1 MIKFFILMG
10 VLVFTIGMLYLL
22 NLKFNILKYLIKR
35 KISFIF
41 LSLLAA
47 FLISLFV
54 QFYENIYRL
63 DNYWINKNG
72 YLSEII
78 EDKEIISK
86 DEKGLQKYLKDFKP
100 SPEENE
106 KWNCYK
112 NFVSKDVNFEMF
124 DIVIN
129 SVRILQFS
137 SIDNTCYKN
146 TSKVFMD
153 ISYILVIV
161 GLSFAI
167 FSLLYKRLNLIIR
180 KKNHSVVIGLNNNS
194 RELISKLIAKKEN
207 IKIYDNDNTNKYINE
222 LENSGEI
229 IITGKLE
236 YTIESNNCEIINA
249 KEIYIINDS
258 DVESLNNLALLLSK
272 FDNYKIKI
280 KNRIKIYIKS
290 LNKLVSISTKFKK
303 HENIRINN
311 RKKIYV
317 KFLNKLALILS
328 KFKHENRK
336 SKDKTKIYIEI
347 KNRENKAFFDKK
359 GIYNLISDDYEI
371 FLFSINE
378 MIVQEMFKDKP
389 LVSNIKNKNGKY
401 EENLKILIVGFND
414 LSEEILYNILKL
426 GHFDLN
432 KITEVTVID
441 DKYELLN
448 CKYKTIIE
456 RGKKP
461 YENSDESLWKVK
473 FSPYKSLYENADFN
487 RIILCDKEL
496 DNDIDILNYMN
507 NNYHVQIREKNTIIQ
522 VFNEHKN
529 INDTIN
535 RDKNNFKNFSTFG
548 DIETTVTLD
557 NIKKNN
563 LYKVAE
569 YTNDFK
575 ETDESKKW
583 INIDSFTRESNITEK
598 LHMNIKLNHFDL
610 KINTSSS
617 NKEID
622 DLINSYYKEKK
633 QELLNILKDYIE
645 IDQFKKLPKVFDNF
659 IKNYK
664 DEKFELFDNIK
675 LDYNLCNK
683 IEQKFN
689 NGLNLKITIEDLFKI
704 IDYDKDKEELSI
716 KIKKLK
722 LLIQN
727 LRLSYDEKLKNNF
740 DKLIKTLEEYDN
752 LENEIIDCEKFPNI
766 KKDYIDEIRNLELKT
781 RKDYLDFFNTLKK
794 DSINNKTIN
803 EFESLN
809 FIKLSNESKK
819 ELDEFYDNYKQDKV
833 DQKLID
839 LENNKFKLNVCVLL
853 SSLELFFKSNKDNIK
868 IIIDNLAQIEH
879 TRWNAYHILN
889 AWIRRK
895 ISDKDMLKK
904 EHFDLCDWETLKK
917 DDSGVVKY
925 DYKNIYQIPFVAY
938 CLGFEIV
945 EIED

>member
-1 MIKFFILMG
+1 MG

-54 QFYENIYRL
+54 QFYENIYKL

-86 DEKGLQKYLKDFKP
+86 DEKVLQKYLKDFKP

-272 FDNYKIKI
+272 FDNYEIKI
-280 KNRIKIYIKS
+280 KNRIKIYVKS

-303 HENIRINN
+303 YENIRINN

-328 KFKHENRK
+328 KFKHEDRK
-336 SKDKTKIYIEI
+336 SEDKTKIYIEI
-347 KNRENKAFFDKK
+347 KNRENKALFDKK
-359 GIYNLISDDYEI
+359 GIYNLISDYYEI
-371 FLFSINE
+371 YPFSINE
-378 MIVQEMFKDKP
+378 IIVQEMFKDKK
-389 LVSNIKNKNGKY
+389 LISNIKNKNGKY
-401 EENLKILIVGFND
+401 VENLKILIVGFND
-414 LSEEILYNILKL
+414 LSEEILFNILKL

-461 YENSDESLWKVK
+461 YENSDESLWNVE
-473 FSPYKSLYENADFN
+473 FLPYKSLYENRVFN

-496 DNDIDILNYMN
+496 NNGLDILNYMN
-507 NNYHVQIREKNTIIQ
+507 NNYHILIREKNTIIQ

-529 INDTIN
+529 INNTIN
-535 RDKNNFKNFSTFG
+535 RDENNFKNFSTFG

-557 NIKKNN
+557 NINNNN

-583 INIDSFTRESNITEK
+583 KKIDNFTRESNITEK
-598 LHMNIKLNHFDL
+598 LHINIKLHLFGLEVKKNNQDL
-610 KINTSSS
+610 KIIDSIKSYIDK
-617 NKEID
+617 NK
-622 DLINSYYKEKK
+622 
-633 QELLNILKDYIE
+633 ILFENNFAEAI
-645 IDQFKKLPKVFDNF
+645 KLPYAQKLLKNYQKSDFDNF
-659 IKNYK
+659 IKNNENLVEVAFAYSLVN
-664 DEKFELFDNIK
+664 FYSNIK
-675 LDYNLCNK
+675 
-683 IEQKFN
+683 
-689 NGLNLKITIEDLFKI
+689 
-704 IDYDKDKEELSI
+704 DKT
-716 KIKKLK
+716 
-722 LLIQN
+722 
-727 LRLSYDEKLKNNF
+727 SYV
-740 DKLIKTLEEYDN
+740 
-752 LENEIIDCEKFPNI
+752 EIIH
-766 KKDYIDEIRNLELKT
+766 
-781 RKDYLDFFNTLKK
+781 
-794 DSINNKTIN
+794 
-803 EFESLN
+803 
-809 FIKLSNESKK
+809 
-819 ELDEFYDNYKQDKV
+819 Q
-833 DQKLID
+833 
-839 LENNKFKLNVCVLL
+839 
-853 SSLELFFKSNKDNIK
+853 
-868 IIIDNLAQIEH
+868 LAQIEH

-889 AWIRRK
+889 GWTRRK
-895 ISDKDMLKK
+895 ENGKDMIKK
-904 EHFDLCDWETLKK
+904 EHFDLCDWETLNK
-917 DDSGVVKY
+917 DDLGVVKY

-945 EIED
+945 EIKEENY